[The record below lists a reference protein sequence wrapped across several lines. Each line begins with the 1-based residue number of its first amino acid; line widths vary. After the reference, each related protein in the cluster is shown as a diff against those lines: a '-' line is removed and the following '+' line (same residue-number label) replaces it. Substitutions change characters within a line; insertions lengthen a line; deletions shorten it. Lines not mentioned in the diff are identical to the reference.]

1 MAEDQLSE
9 LREQFKAIDQDGTG
23 LILAS
28 ELKDILK
35 EKDPNH
41 TSDEIDKIIMEVDY
55 YGNGKI
61 NYSEFLAAT
70 LDMKKFLT

>member
-41 TSDEIDKIIMEVDY
+41 TSDEIAKIIMEVDY